1 MKTKEYLSS
10 PPIIRDFLIYNETV
24 RNKSSKTVTDYF
36 LDLRIFF
43 RFIKLHYGIVDND
56 TEFEKI
62 SIDDIDIVL
71 VKRISL
77 SDVFM
82 FMIYLKNVRLNND
95 RSRARRTSALK
106 QYFSYLTNRANLLE
120 TNPIKELDSPKLKK
134 SLPKHLT
141 LEQSF
146 ELLNSVDGNYKERN
160 FAIITIFLN
169 CGLRLS
175 ELCGLNLGDIR
186 DDNTMKVTGKGN
198 KERIVYI
205 NDACVSAIN
214 EYKKVRP
221 NDGVKDKDAL
231 FLSRFNKRISNR
243 MVQVVIENHLKKSG
257 LGGMGYSTHKLR
269 HTAATL
275 MYQHGNVDIRVLKD
289 LLGHENLG
297 TTEIYTHLSN
307 AQLEEAAKANPLSQ
321 FNKRKD

>member
-1 MKTKEYLSS
+1 LKTKEYLSS